1 MKLLD
6 HKYYRDMTWKPNEKP
21 CKESAVMLLD
31 NWHLQLLWG
40 DFDPLKQNKGMM
52 LACFELNK

>member
-6 HKYYRDMTWKPNEKP
+6 HKYYRDMTWEIKGKP

-52 LACFELNK
+52 FELNK

>member
-1 MKLLD
+1 
-6 HKYYRDMTWKPNEKP
+6 
-21 CKESAVMLLD
+21 MLLD

-52 LACFELNK
+52 LASFELNK